1 MVLVAKALAGTSAA
15 LSRRALVKLQAQT
28 QAMVRC
34 LNCPGGPCIESL
46 YVHSPTWCPLSL
58 TIHRDMGVMLTTN
71 GHMQKLNRKFRKMD
85 KPTDILSFPFHKI
98 RAPGRFPRVK
108 RKEERYLGDIYISPA
123 YIQAQ
128 CEDPQLDDVTT
139 LEERLP
145 VLMAHGLC
153 HLMGYDHE
161 QDADYEHMQ
170 QAENFILNRYAQFLP
185 PAFATDNTSIPATD
199 TDLM

>member
-1 MVLVAKALAGTSAA
+1 MVLVAKALAGTSVA
-15 LSRRALVKLQAQT
+15 LSPRALVKLQAQM

-34 LNCPGGPCIESL
+34 LNCPGGPWE
-46 YVHSPTWCPLSL
+46 V
-58 TIHRDMGVMLTTN
+58 GVMLTTD
-71 GHMQKLNRKFRKMD
+71 GHMQKLNRKFCKKD
-85 KPTDILSFPFHKI
+85 KPTDILSFPFHKV

-108 RKEERYLGDIYISPA
+108 SKEERYLGDIYISPA

-128 CEDPQLDDVTT
+128 CQDPQLDDVTT

-145 VLMAHGLC
+145 VLMVHGLC

-161 QDADYEHMQ
+161 QDADYERMQ

-185 PAFATDNTSIPATD
+185 RAFATVSTSAPATD